1 MVAACRCL
9 VYRVFA
15 RAEEGLRP
23 LEGEVVMSALTG
35 TRSATGMRKPSQ
47 TAPQPTRAVRQR
59 VPDTPGQ
66 HPLWLSAL
74 LHLMPNNVFI
84 LMMVAALLG
93 DG

>member
-1 MVAACRCL
+1 MRTL
-9 VYRVFA
+9 GDSTTST
-15 RAEEGLRP
+15 GL
-23 LEGEVVMSALTG
+23 
-35 TRSATGMRKPSQ
+35 RKPSQ
-47 TAPQPTRAVRQR
+47 TALQPTPAARHR